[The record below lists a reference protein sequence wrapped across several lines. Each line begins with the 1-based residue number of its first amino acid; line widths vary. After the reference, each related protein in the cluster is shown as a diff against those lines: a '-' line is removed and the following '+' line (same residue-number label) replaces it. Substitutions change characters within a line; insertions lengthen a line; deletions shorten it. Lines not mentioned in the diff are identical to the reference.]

1 MPIYIPENDI
11 TLDAERDEQTIDVTV
26 DESETEIILELD
38 DDGQIFVNE
47 AKAYRDQAYEYS
59 NYALS
64 YRDDAYRYSES
75 ASASAT
81 TAVASAESASDNATL
96 SRSWAVGDTETR
108 TGEETD
114 NSKYYAMLSGANA
127 ETSQRYAEEA
137 EDTIDTIR
145 ELTINTNFTVNF
157 TTGEL
162 EYVSPD
168 ITFLVNTTTGN
179 LDWEVA

>member
-26 DESETEIILELD
+26 EESETEIILEFD

-47 AKAYRDQAYEYS
+47 AKAYRDQAKEYS
-59 NYALS
+59 EYAMS
-64 YRDDAYRYSES
+64 YRDESYTYSES
-75 ASASAT
+75 ASSSASSAT
-81 TAVASAESASDNATL
+81 ASAESASDNATL

-108 TGEETD
+108 EGEETD
-114 NSKYYAMLSGANA
+114 NSKYYALLSGANA
-127 ETSQRYAEEA
+127 DTSQRYAEEA

-145 ELTINTNFTVNF
+145 ELTIGINFTVNF